1 MQPERSPTFVSLEDY
16 LEGEL
21 DSQVRHEYVGGEVY
35 AMVGASDRH
44 GLIAG
49 NLFTVLNSR
58 LPERCQAF
66 ISDMKVRIRLDEKD
80 VLYYPDILVSCD
92 ARDRETYY
100 RERPCLIVEVLSPHT
115 ARLDRFE
122 KFLFYQHL
130 DSLEEYV
137 LVSQDYRQVEVFR
150 RRDQWAPSRYTQGEV
165 PLASVDLAV
174 EIDAIYRRTDR

>member
-1 MQPERSPTFVSLEDY
+1 MQPERNRTFVALEDY
-16 LEGEL
+16 LEGEP

-49 NLFTVLNSR
+49 NPFTILNSR
-58 LPERCQAF
+58 LPEHCQAF
-66 ISDMKVRIRLDEKD
+66 ISDKRVPIRLDEKD

-92 ARDRETYY
+92 PRDRETYY
-100 RERPCLIVEVLSPHT
+100 RERPCLIVEGVSPHT

-130 DSLEEYV
+130 DSLQEYV

-150 RRDQWAPSRYTQGEV
+150 HRDQWAPRRDTQGEV

-174 EIDAIYRRTDR
+174 PVDAIYQRTDR